1 MPTFTDDAWKCDV
14 HYDHRKLGRH
24 CSVINV
30 FVNHQTNTFRLLIFA
45 VFPTFPS
52 FNYLITWIITCDLIY
67 IAFLKIYKTRKQLIQ
82 NISHQVFYRPNAFL
96 PFESY
101 AKYNAE
107 SLFSYLKWYD
117 YIIKIS
123 KCRVSCKFDI
133 SHNYDW
139 IQITRLYV
147 ICLYNAIL
155 QIQVIEIASLY
166 LIINGQYFK
175 NRNVIKYL
183 LNNAIPQRE

>member
-101 AKYNAE
+101 AKYIAE
-107 SLFSYLKWYD
+107 SWFNYLKCRNTIILSKYQNVD
-117 YIIKIS
+117 FHVNLTFHIIMIGFKLLGCVSFIYIMQF
-123 KCRVSCKFDI
+123 CK
-133 SHNYDW
+133 Y
-139 IQITRLYV
+139 RL
-147 ICLYNAIL
+147 
-155 QIQVIEIASLY
+155 
-166 LIINGQYFK
+166 
-175 NRNVIKYL
+175 
-183 LNNAIPQRE
+183 

>member
-1 MPTFTDDAWKCDV
+1 MFVQRCPVSTYKEEMHRMNSTWTILFYHKCVCKSISYPFSIIRFKQFYKQVPTFTDDAWKCDV

-96 PFESY
+96 PF
-101 AKYNAE
+101 
-107 SLFSYLKWYD
+107 W
-117 YIIKIS
+117 
-123 KCRVSCKFDI
+123 
-133 SHNYDW
+133 
-139 IQITRLYV
+139 V
-147 ICLYNAIL
+147 ICKIKCIIL
-155 QIQVIEIASLY
+155 V
-166 LIINGQYFK
+166 
-175 NRNVIKYL
+175 
-183 LNNAIPQRE
+183 